1 MLACSPSPLPA
12 AAYSQVQR
20 LPPSHPAALL
30 GASRA
35 RGPPPPAART
45 LPCEGAAAGSTGAA
59 QPAWR
64 ARERNG
70 RGLFARCTI
79 PCGAW
84 LGDYTGVVKLQQP
97 RDTSRYLLELRV
109 PSADGEPQLLLD
121 IDAEH
126 WGNEARFINDF
137 SGLAAAPNVA
147 FIPYRKARPSVRT
160 TPPLHRAPA
169 ASHTTHRALRG
180 AAGAHGRACDRRDRP
195 ALDPARGG
203 NSRLLRGQ
211 RVACSRRAIVYAVAK
226 VC

>member
-1 MLACSPSPLPA
+1 MLPLSRGFAAEEWPA
-12 AAYSQVQR
+12 DVEYLDQTAWPPGAERARSQRMRGVAIAR
-20 LPPSHPAALL
+20 VPRCHPSHPGAGLYATRRWEACEVLGEYTGRVAGPEREGAYVLALE
-30 GASRA
+30 
-35 RGPPPPAART
+35 PDVPPADS
-45 LPCEGAAAGSTGAA
+45 LS
-59 QPAWR
+59 
-64 ARERNG
+64 
-70 RGLFARCTI
+70 
-79 PCGAW
+79 
-84 LGDYTGVVKLQQP
+84 V
-97 RDTSRYLLELRV
+97 
-109 PSADGEPQLLLD
+109 
-121 IDAEH
+121 DAEAA
-126 WGNEARFINDF
+126 GNEARFINDF